1 MPTPNPFLQLF
12 GRSPI
17 RPLQEH
23 IDKVY
28 ECTQRLIP
36 FFDAVTVQDWDKAS
50 VIQHHI
56 HELEH
61 DADVIKRQ
69 LRLNLPKGLF
79 LPVPRTDLL
88 DMLRSQDR
96 IANRAKDIA
105 GLVLGRHMVIP
116 TQIAEDIKIYLKR
129 SIAAAQQA
137 HRAIHELDTLLET
150 GFSGHEINIVEEMI
164 QELDDIE
171 HDTDE
176 MQIRIRKQLYSLEKD
191 LPPVDVMFLYNI
203 IEWIGDLADRAQKV
217 GGQLQLLIAR

>member
-28 ECTQRLIP
+28 ACARTLLP
-36 FFDAVTVQDWDKAS
+36 FFDAVFAQDWDRAQKCQEQ
-50 VIQHHI
+50 IT
-56 HELEH
+56 ELEH
-61 DADVIKRQ
+61 EADNLKRE
-69 LRLNLPKGLF
+69 LRLNLPQGLF

-105 GLVLGRHMVIP
+105 GLILGRRMQIP
-116 TQIAEDIKIYLKR
+116 PSLETDLKHYLER
-129 SIAAAQQA
+129 SISAADQA
-137 HRAIHELDTLLET
+137 HRAIHELDSLLET

-164 QELDDIE
+164 EELDNVE
-171 HDTDE
+171 HQTDE
-176 MQIRIRKQLYSLEKD
+176 MEIKIRQQLFKIEKD
-191 LPPVDVMFLYNI
+191 LPPVDVMFMYNVVD
-203 IEWIGDLADRAQKV
+203 WIGDLADRAQRV